1 MSIRKVHSCVLTSGL
16 VAVFALL
23 PACVTVGPDYEKP
36 QITTPDAWTQA
47 IAVNADTQPALQS
60 WWIIFNDP
68 MLNDLIQRARES
80 NLDLRVAIS
89 RISEAR
95 SRLGISKSAELPD
108 ITLGGGVSRTRQSDD
123 GEFAQLA
130 PADGFESQSLYE
142 AGFDATWEID
152 VFGGIRRR
160 VEAAGAEFEATV
172 DEQRDVLV
180 TLLSEVA
187 LNYIAMRSAQQ
198 RLQFAAENVAS
209 QEHSLELARSRFN
222 SGLTSKLDVAQATSN
237 LGDTRAAV
245 PLLEI
250 RRVQALNRLAVLIG
264 IPAGSL
270 QKEFASV
277 APIPFPP
284 ENELIGLGVPADVLR
299 QRPDIRAAERQLAAQ
314 TARVGVATAELY
326 PRFGLSGV
334 IGLQSQNAGNLFSSA
349 SEAWSVGL
357 PFQWNVFSGGR
368 IRSDIAVQEERATQ
382 AGLQYRQAVLIA
394 LEEVENSAVSFSQ
407 QQTRFYILRDT
418 VASSQEAVK
427 LVTVQYETGLTDFNN
442 VLTTQR
448 TLFGQQDKLSV
459 AQAERSLNLV
469 ALYKAL
475 GGGWNTSV
483 VVPPEK

>member
-36 QITTPDAWTQA
+36 QIPTPDAWTQA

-187 LNYIAMRSAQQ
+187 MNYIAMRSAQQ

-237 LGDTRAAV
+237 LGDTRAV
-245 PLLEI
+245 IPLLEI
-250 RRVQALNRLAVLIG
+250 RKIQALNRLAVLIG

-418 VASSQEAVK
+418 VTSSQEAVK